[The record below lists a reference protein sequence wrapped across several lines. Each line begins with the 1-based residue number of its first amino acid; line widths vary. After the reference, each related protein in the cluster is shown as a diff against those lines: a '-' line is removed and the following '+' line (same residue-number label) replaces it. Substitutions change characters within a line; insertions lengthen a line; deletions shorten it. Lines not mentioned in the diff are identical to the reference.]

1 MKILIYSETT
11 AATIKTNLGLPEYS
25 YYFVLKEF
33 LPALCELGDVV
44 IVEQPALEV
53 DAIYAQCLA
62 AGEPCVFLAFAPPN
76 KTPIHFRCPTI
87 SVFAWEFDSIPNEC
101 WLNDPSQDWGY
112 MLRQQGQAIT
122 HSAFTVATVHELLGA
137 RYPVISV
144 PAPVWDHFEDI
155 RSSAQWEPTAVRSF
169 QLAKGV
175 VLDSRAIDLADYL
188 YADPD
193 KVHEKTYGRFGLG
206 PIATEPSKPP
216 ETIEATVEA
225 TVADD
230 EANVVLARPDLR
242 GWLLITLRYLIE
254 WYRLV
259 LRDALLGFLQRVL
272 GVRQGEPE
280 AIVPNSISERVVA
293 NSAAKEELAEI
304 DPLAPASHCVELE
317 GVVFTTVFNPY
328 DGRKNWQDLLT
339 AFCTALRDKPD
350 ATLIFKLTHRE
361 YHSAVTAMLKCMA
374 QLPTFRCRVLLIQG
388 YLEDEDYKALVHATS
403 FVVNASY
410 GEGQCLPLME
420 FLSCGKPAIA
430 PRHSGMSDYIDERLA
445 FVVDSWLDSSAWPHD
460 PRLACR
466 TRRHHVSWESLAQTY
481 TDAYQVFKE
490 DPARYRLMSEQAI
503 SGMQK
508 HCSRA
513 TAVAKLQPF
522 LITASRLS

>member
-33 LPALCELGDVV
+33 LPALRELGDVV
-44 IVEQPALEV
+44 IVTQPAQEV

-62 AGEPCVFLAFAPPN
+62 AGEPCIFLAFAPPN
-76 KTPIHFRCPTI
+76 KTPIHLRCPTV

-101 WLNDPSQDWGY
+101 WLNDSSQDWSY

-144 PAPVWDHFEDI
+144 PAPVWDHFADI
-155 RSSAQWEPTAVRSF
+155 RNSAQWEPNAVRSF
-169 QLAKGV
+169 KLAKGV
-175 VLDSRAIDLADYL
+175 VLDSRAINLADYL

-206 PIATEPSKPP
+206 PAVTESP
-216 ETIEATVEA
+216 EPIGAAVGA
-225 TVADD
+225 AVAVDD
-230 EANVVLARPDLR
+230 APVALVRPDLR
-242 GWLLITLRYLIE
+242 GWLRITLRYLVE

-259 LRDALLGFLQRVL
+259 LCSALSGPLLRARGGGHEL
-272 GVRQGEPE
+272 
-280 AIVPNSISERVVA
+280 AVA
-293 NSAAKEELAEI
+293 PPSSPKLVALTTAGAAKLSEI
-304 DPLAPASHCVELE
+304 DPLVPSSHCVELE

-374 QLPTFRCRVLLIQG
+374 QLPAFRCRVLLIQG

-430 PRHSGMSDYIDERLA
+430 PKHSGMSDYIDERLA

-481 TDAYQVFKE
+481 TDAYQVFKK

-513 TAVAKLQPF
+513 TAVEKLRPF
-522 LITASRLS
+522 LLAQAAIH

>member
-33 LPALCELGDVV
+33 LPALRELGEVV
-44 IVEQPALEV
+44 IVEQPAQEV

-62 AGEPCVFLAFAPPN
+62 ANEPCVFLAFAPPN
-76 KTPIHFRCPTI
+76 KTPIHLRCPTV

-122 HSAFTVATVHELLGA
+122 HSAFTVATVHEVLGA

-144 PAPVWDHFEDI
+144 PAPVWDHFADI
-155 RSSAQWEPTAVRSF
+155 RSSAQWNPTAVRSF

-193 KVHEKTYGRFGLG
+193 KVHEKTYGRYGLE
-206 PIATEPSKPP
+206 PVATEAP
-216 ETIEATVEA
+216 EPIEAKVEA
-225 TVADD
+225 AVVDD
-230 EANVVLARPDLR
+230 EASAALARPDLR
-242 GWLLITLRYLIE
+242 GWLRITLRYLIE

-259 LRDALLGFLQRVL
+259 LCDALPGFLQCVL
-272 GVRQGEPE
+272 GVRRSEPE
-280 AIVPNSISERVVA
+280 AMVPVSLPERE
-293 NSAAKEELAEI
+293 AADSTGKEESTEI
-304 DPLAPASHCVELE
+304 DPLAPSSHCVELE

-339 AFCTALRDKPD
+339 AFCIALRDKPD

-374 QLPTFRCRVLLIQG
+374 QLPAFRCRVLLIQG

-466 TRRHHVSWESLAQTY
+466 TRRHHVNWESLTQTY

-490 DPARYRLMSEQAI
+490 DPARYLSMSKQAI
-503 SGMQK
+503 SGMQA

-513 TAVAKLQPF
+513 VAVAKLQPF
-522 LITASRLS
+522 LSAASQLP

>member
-33 LPALCELGDVV
+33 LPALRELGEVV
-44 IVEQPALEV
+44 IVERPEQEV

-62 AGEPCVFLAFAPPN
+62 AGEPCVFLAFAPPH
-76 KTPIHFRCPTI
+76 KTPITFRCPTI
-87 SVFAWEFDSIPNEC
+87 PVFAWEFDSIPNEC
-101 WLNDPSQDWGY
+101 WLNDPQQDWGY
-112 MLRQQGQAIT
+112 MLRQVGQAIT

-144 PAPVWDHFEDI
+144 PAPVWDHFADI
-155 RSSAQWEPTAVRSF
+155 RRSAQWDPTAVRSF
-169 QLAKGV
+169 QLTKGV
-175 VLDSRAIDLADYL
+175 VLDSRTIDLADYL

-193 KVHEKTYGRFGLG
+193 KVHEETYGRFGLG
-206 PIATEPSKPP
+206 PRVNEVNDALT
-216 ETIEATVEA
+216 
-225 TVADD
+225 
-230 EANVVLARPDLR
+230 RPDLR
-242 GWLLITLRYLIE
+242 GLFRITLRYLIE

-259 LRDALLGFLQRVL
+259 LRDALPCFLQRTLASVL
-272 GVRQGEPE
+272 GRVRRRVPATAPVALTEQVAALSSSQAE
-280 AIVPNSISERVVA
+280 APV
-293 NSAAKEELAEI
+293 EI
-304 DPLAPASHCVELE
+304 DPLAPANHRVELE

-328 DGRKNWQDLLT
+328 DGRKNWHDLLT
-339 AFCTALRDKPD
+339 AFCVALRDKPD

-361 YHSAVTAMLKCMA
+361 YHSAVTSMLKWMA
-374 QLPTFRCRVLLIQG
+374 QLPAFRCRVLLIQG

-430 PRHSGMSDYIDERLA
+430 PRHSGMSDYIDEHLA

-466 TRRHHVSWESLAQTY
+466 TRRNHVSWESLAQAY
-481 TDAYQVFKE
+481 TDAYQVFKD
-490 DPARYRLMSEQAI
+490 DPARYRTMSEQAI
-503 SGMQK
+503 SRMQK

-513 TAVAKLQPF
+513 AAVAKLQPF
-522 LITASRLS
+522 LIAASRSS